1 MQEYISW
8 IVANYDT
15 IITALLAIIGGFSI
29 IAKLTPTPKDDAVI
43 SKIVAALDFVAMNK
57 QRTP

>member
-8 IVANYDT
+8 IVANYNT

-29 IAKLTPTPKDDAVI
+29 IAKLTPTPKDDAI
-43 SKIVAALDFVAMNK
+43 IAKIVAALDFVALNK
-57 QRTP
+57 KRTP